1 MMFGEQVAERPHRF
15 EIRARAMDHHDRRAG
30 GVARP
35 EIDDVETRAGDVD
48 GLALLRID
56 ALQGKH
62 AGLRDQRQNNQRRHA

>member
-1 MMFGEQVAERPHRF
+1 
-15 EIRARAMDHHDRRAG
+15 MDHHDRRAG

-56 ALQGKH
+56 ALQGQH